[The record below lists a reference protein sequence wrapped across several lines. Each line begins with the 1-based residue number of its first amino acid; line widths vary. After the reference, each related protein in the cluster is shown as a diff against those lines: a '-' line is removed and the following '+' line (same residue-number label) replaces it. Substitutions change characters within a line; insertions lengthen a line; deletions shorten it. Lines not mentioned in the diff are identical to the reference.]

1 MCHFKRIAAL
11 ITFAAAA
18 LTVIAPMSGT
28 SVTTNNGPRVH
39 CC

>member
-1 MCHFKRIAAL
+1 MSHFKRIAAL

-18 LTVIAPMSGT
+18 LTVVAPMSGS
-28 SVTTNNGPRVH
+28 SVTNDGPRVH